1 MLLQPLVENA
11 IKYAVSPQE
20 EGARIS
26 LTARVIGDRLRLT
39 VEDTG
44 PGIDEPLLF
53 ERIAAHELRAEMR
66 SGHAPGRPVST
77 GVGLANIRNRL
88 MQAYGDTHLF
98 ETRSEP
104 GGGFT
109 VLIEIPFTRAAEP
122 ELPAPLPVSVG
133 DGPAA
138 TPGAKVIPLNPPQ
151 RTFGTSA

>member
-1 MLLQPLVENA
+1 
-11 IKYAVSPQE
+11 
-20 EGARIS
+20 
-26 LTARVIGDRLRLT
+26 
-39 VEDTG
+39 
-44 PGIDEPLLF
+44 
-53 ERIAAHELRAEMR
+53 
-66 SGHAPGRPVST
+66 
-77 GVGLANIRNRL
+77 VGLANIRNRL